1 VPSRIQYVGAFAD
14 DAEAS
19 MKRFITA
26 CVVIVSVLVGTA
38 AQAHPE
44 LVQTTPAANATTASP
59 AKVELRFSERLV
71 SEFSGADLFMVDM
84 PGMKMDQPSKEQS
97 TAALGADGT
106 TLTITPT
113 KPLAAGTY
121 RVDYHVVST
130 DTHKMAGTFSFRVK

>member
-1 VPSRIQYVGAFAD
+1 MPSRIQYVGALAD
-14 DAEAS
+14 IAEAF

-26 CVVIVSVLVGTA
+26 CVVIASVLVGTA

-59 AKVELRFSERLV
+59 AKIELRFSEPLV
-71 SEFSGADLFMVDM
+71 AEFSGADVFMVDM
-84 PGMKMDQPSKEQS
+84 PGMKMAQPSKEPA
-97 TAALGADGT
+97 TAALGADGI
-106 TLTITPT
+106 TLTITPA

-130 DTHKMAGTFSFRVK
+130 DTHKMAGTFSFTVK